1 MNSTAYVNSTV
12 YMNSTVYVNSY
23 FITASEYYHEQY
35 QRLVNIVVNS
45 KTASEQCH
53 EQ

>member
-1 MNSTAYVNSTV
+1 
-12 YMNSTVYVNSY
+12 MNSTVYVNSSIY
-23 FITASEYYHEQY
+23 MNNIVYVNSNFTTTSEYYHEQY

-45 KTASEQCH
+45 KTVSGHCH